1 MPPQGLVT
9 LPQLS
14 NIAQVAG
21 YHDKWSMLAVDNFN
35 DISNFEFFSKSGNV
49 VSNWTTTD
57 NKMSS
62 TLGDNNVIA
71 WYKNVKL
78 NDGVIRVI
86 CESIDTSSTN
96 YAGIVFRRKDKTNF
110 LAVLLWD
117 GNPGKIELW
126 KCVNSTLSKIG
137 TSVNFDTLDVIN
149 ENAVAKSLEV
159 EVIGNTVKI
168 FVNNNLIL
176 TSTDSSISNN
186 MYGECGLIAYNSA
199 KVSTFSGFSIIKKK
213 FDIINPS
220 ISKLLCSGTSITYGV
235 GATIPYPT
243 LLKNK
248 LQEGFCINAL
258 SLVNAGHSGKN
269 TADILAY
276 LTTEL
281 TTHNPDIVILE
292 GCINDTSL
300 TVGLTQVE
308 TIANLRKMIK
318 LCKQIG
324 AIPILTTSSP
334 TNPSLSTATWNKTSF
349 DKQVLNNIRFRELA
363 FEEDIRIA
371 EVAKAFNNDFTL
383 LNDDIH
389 PNDIGAELMAQ
400 TVFDTII
407 LS

>member
-1 MPPQGLVT
+1 
-9 LPQLS
+9 
-14 NIAQVAG
+14 
-21 YHDKWSMLAVDNFN
+21 
-35 DISNFEFFSKSGNV
+35 
-49 VSNWTTTD
+49 
-57 NKMSS
+57 
-62 TLGDNNVIA
+62 
-71 WYKNVKL
+71 
-78 NDGVIRVI
+78 
-86 CESIDTSSTN
+86 
-96 YAGIVFRRKDKTNF
+96 
-110 LAVLLWD
+110 
-117 GNPGKIELW
+117 
-126 KCVNSTLSKIG
+126 
-137 TSVNFDTLDVIN
+137 
-149 ENAVAKSLEV
+149 
-159 EVIGNTVKI
+159 
-168 FVNNNLIL
+168 
-176 TSTDSSISNN
+176 